1 MNRCNWLLVLSVVL
15 ASAGCSGTDASG
27 GIVLST
33 PCTDAVDLIYAA
45 PGVLPDTKGQVIRCA
60 QDSTLTLD
68 QMQARLAAVGYVG
81 KPAASGANVYRV
93 LYRTERGNGVASASS
108 ALLYLPDTPLAQ
120 KLPVVVASHG
130 SRGQA
135 EKCAPSRHDPAGAYV
150 ADDFD
155 RQVLPIVA
163 AGFAVI
169 APDLAGYSNF
179 GGTDNPPSVYASAP
193 DVARSTLDGARALRL
208 LIPTNVT
215 DQVVLVGHSQGGHT
229 ALSALASAGTYAP
242 ELNIA
247 TVVTYAPLWLSQRTW
262 GALFLLASQYK
273 IADSPTPN
281 AVSIWYHYTQAEL
294 YDGPGEGA
302 KLFQADKQAAVKKF
316 IDEDCWAA
324 SYPTLE
330 EAGTTILD
338 LVDVDFRNT
347 IMLPAAGQPC
357 GTDEPAATVC
367 KRWTARYV
375 GDRPHLTG
383 ATAQV
388 PLLVM
393 YGGKDT
399 TIVPERFQCAL
410 DRLKTDAAATTFC
423 FDPAAGHSDL
433 PALHGDYAADWIANK
448 TLGLPITATCPSD
461 KIELKDDKGVQVVCA
476 SPPPND

>member
-1 MNRCNWLLVLSVVL
+1 MRIFIGLLFLSAVLS
-15 ASAGCSGTDASG
+15 AAGCSGTDSSG
-27 GIVLST
+27 GIVLAT
-33 PCTDAVDLIYAA
+33 PCTDAIDQIYAA
-45 PGVLPDTKGQVIRCA
+45 PGALPDTKGQVLRCA
-60 QDSTLTLD
+60 WDSALTVDDL
-68 QMQARLAAVGYVG
+68 QARLTAVGYVG
-81 KPAASGANVYRV
+81 KPAASGAHVFRV
-93 LYRTERGNGVASASS
+93 LYRTERGNGVAAASS
-108 ALLYLPDTPLAQ
+108 ALLYLPDAPIAG

-135 EKCAPSRHDPAGAYV
+135 GKCAPSKHDPVGAYV

-155 RQVLPIVA
+155 RQVLPIVG

-169 APDLAGYSNF
+169 APDLAGYANF
-179 GGTDNPPSVYASAP
+179 GGEGNPPSVYASAP
-193 DVARSTLDGARALRL
+193 DVARSTLDGARAMRL
-208 LIPTNVT
+208 LIPGTVT

-229 ALSALASAGTYAP
+229 ALSALASASSYAS
-242 ELNIA
+242 ELKIA

-330 EAGTTILD
+330 AAGTTILD

-357 GTDEPAATVC
+357 GTDEPAATLC
-367 KRWTARYV
+367 KRWTERYV

-383 ATAQV
+383 GTLKV
-388 PLLVM
+388 PILVM

-423 FDPAAGHSDL
+423 YDPAADHSTL
-433 PALHGDYAADWIANK
+433 AALHGDYAAQWIANK

-461 KIELKDDKGVQVVCA
+461 KIELKDDKGAQIECA